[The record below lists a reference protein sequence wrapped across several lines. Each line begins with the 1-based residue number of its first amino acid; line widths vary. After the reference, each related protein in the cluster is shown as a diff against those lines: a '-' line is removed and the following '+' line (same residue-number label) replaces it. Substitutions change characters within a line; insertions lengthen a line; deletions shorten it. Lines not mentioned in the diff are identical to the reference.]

1 MARKRITWTAEPQ
14 LKRQRLPPYFPNRPF
29 SNPAYEELCT
39 LGSLWLTA
47 DNCAISNTPD
57 ASRWATGGID
67 PHQGNEYCYI
77 IPVLYGRITFPR
89 GSLAIFAGTTRV
101 SESKGNSVV
110 EILRPTF
117 IVNGIRVLAANLDI
131 FLPLP
136 DTARI
141 VEGNLP

>member
-14 LKRQRLPPYFPNRPF
+14 LKGQRLPPYFPNRPF
-29 SNPAYEELCT
+29 ANPAYEELCT

-47 DNCAISNTPD
+47 DNCSISSAAGRLD
-57 ASRWATGGID
+57 RATED
-67 PHQGNEYCYI
+67 KEYCYI
-77 IPVLYGRITFPR
+77 IPMLRGRITFPR

-101 SESKGNSVV
+101 AESKGNSVV

-131 FLPLP
+131 FLPPP

-141 VEGNLP
+141 IEGNLP

>member
-14 LKRQRLPPYFPNRPF
+14 LKGQRLPPYFPNRPF
-29 SNPAYEELCT
+29 ANPAYEELCT

-57 ASRWATGGID
+57 ASRWATE
-67 PHQGNEYCYI
+67 GNEYCYI

-89 GSLAIFAGTTRV
+89 GSLAIFVGTTRV
-101 SESKGNSVV
+101 AESKGNSVV